1 MRIFVDLVKVG
12 LLILLEVNKE
22 SFSCLFMAHFISGEI
37 LDLSENQPK
46 WSKNAQLDNS
56 VYLGGFISMSEEIL
70 C

>member
-46 WSKNAQLDNS
+46 
-56 VYLGGFISMSEEIL
+56 
-70 C
+70 